1 MGVGASRTRKERAL
15 NKYTKAV
22 ERYDRLKDK
31 NVHINNL
38 YRSSKKSLTWKQK
51 VKKGFSNIYNRIRH
65 FRRRTNNEKL
75 ESARKRAE
83 NELTSAEQFTYKANR
98 ENEAS
103 ARRKLNKKVA
113 RMTKAERTQAAMDSF
128 GNKGYNY
135 ENDMYYAPEDGERT
149 GPKFRASFLDDY
161 IAAWPHTAELEREY
175 RRRKGADENYQKL
188 KTLRRKLGTAV

>member
-65 FRRRTNNEKL
+65 FRRRTNNEKI
-75 ESARKRAE
+75 ESLYIIDVLYTYLAE
-83 NELTSAEQFTYKANR
+83 KISLLPRITQDLGLGYR
-98 ENEAS
+98 E
-103 ARRKLNKKVA
+103 
-113 RMTKAERTQAAMDSF
+113 
-128 GNKGYNY
+128 
-135 ENDMYYAPEDGERT
+135 
-149 GPKFRASFLDDY
+149 
-161 IAAWPHTAELEREY
+161 
-175 RRRKGADENYQKL
+175 
-188 KTLRRKLGTAV
+188 

>member
-75 ESARKRAE
+75 ESARKRAG

-175 RRRKGADENYQKL
+175 RRRKGAEENYQKL

>member
-15 NKYTKAV
+15 NKYTKAAS
-22 ERYDRLKDK
+22 RYNLLQKN

-65 FRRRTNNEKL
+65 FRRRTNNEKIK
-75 ESARKRAE
+75 SAKKRAE
-83 NELTSAEQFTYKANR
+83 NELTSAEKFTYKANR

-113 RMTKAERTQAAMDSF
+113 RMTKI
-128 GNKGYNY
+128 NK
-135 ENDMYYAPEDGERT
+135 
-149 GPKFRASFLDDY
+149 
-161 IAAWPHTAELEREY
+161 
-175 RRRKGADENYQKL
+175 
-188 KTLRRKLGTAV
+188 

>member
-15 NKYTKAV
+15 NKYTKAAS
-22 ERYDRLKDK
+22 RYNLLQKN

-65 FRRRTNNEKL
+65 FRRRTNNEKIK
-75 ESARKRAE
+75 SAKKRAE
-83 NELTSAEQFTYKANR
+83 NELTSAEKFTYKANR

-161 IAAWPHTAELEREY
+161 IAAWPYTAELEREY
-175 RRRKGADENYQKL
+175 RRRKGAEENYQKL

>member
-15 NKYTKAV
+15 NKYTKAAS
-22 ERYDRLKDK
+22 RYNLLQKN

-65 FRRRTNNEKL
+65 FRRRTNNEKIK
-75 ESARKRAE
+75 SAKKRAE
-83 NELTSAEQFTYKANR
+83 NELTSAEKFTYKANR

-175 RRRKGADENYQKL
+175 RRRKGAEENYQKL

>member
-1 MGVGASRTRKERAL
+1 MGVGASRTRKGRAL
-15 NKYTKAV
+15 IKYQKAV
-22 ERYDRLKDK
+22 EKYDRLKDK

-65 FRRRTNNEKL
+65 FRRRSNNEKI
-75 ESARKRAE
+75 ESARKRAG
-83 NELTSAEQFTYKANR
+83 NKLTSAEQFTYKANR

-113 RMTKAERTQAAMDSF
+113 GMTKAERTQAAMDSF

-135 ENDMYYAPEDGERT
+135 EDDMYYAPEDGERT

-161 IAAWPHTAELEREY
+161 IAAWPHTAEVEREY
-175 RRRKGADENYQKL
+175 RKRKGANENYQKL
-188 KTLRRKLGTAV
+188 KTLRRNLGTAV

>member
-75 ESARKRAE
+75 ESARKRAG
-83 NELTSAEQFTYKANR
+83 NELTSAEKFTYKANR

-103 ARRKLNKKVA
+103 ARSKVNKKVT

-175 RRRKGADENYQKL
+175 RRRKGAEENYQKL
-188 KTLRRKLGTAV
+188 KTLRRNLGTAV

>member
-75 ESARKRAE
+75 ESARKRAG